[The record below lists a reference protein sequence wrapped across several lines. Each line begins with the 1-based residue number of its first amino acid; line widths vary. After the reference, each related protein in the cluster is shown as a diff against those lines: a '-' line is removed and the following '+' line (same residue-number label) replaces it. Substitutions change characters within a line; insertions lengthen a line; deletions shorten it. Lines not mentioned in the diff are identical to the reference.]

1 MKSLCLRMFSA
12 FIFFVFVQSA
22 CAQLPAYLP
31 TNGLVAW
38 YPFNGNANDESGN
51 GNDASVIEA
60 QLSIDRQGNSNSCY
74 YFNGTSNHIS
84 LNDHLLN
91 FGTSNFTI
99 SAWQK
104 KAISSS
110 VYCIIGK
117 RSAPSLGNFI
127 ELNSSPGF
135 EISENTNEAQYLN
148 DNFQLVSSDSNWQH
162 VVIARINNTVSIYT
176 NGQLSHVF
184 QSSYIHNINNS
195 AIAEIGARYNG
206 SALTQYFHGSL
217 DDISIYNRG
226 LTANEVTNL
235 FILGNTSFQSNTS
248 PPGIPYQAEVRNES
262 GDVLANANVNIRFT
276 LHELTANGAVSFQE
290 THALTTNELGLFAA
304 TIGAGTATQGTFAS
318 INWAQT
324 TKFLKVEVDAGNG
337 YITMGNQQLMSV
349 PYALYAANGPVGPQ
363 GPQGEQGL
371 IGSTGPQG
379 EAGNSIISTQINND
393 SLFVTYGNNQIQNA
407 GKVKNT
413 YTAGNGIRISGDTIS
428 SSRSVQN
435 ILLGG
440 VPTSRV
446 GFNSSST
453 WTCPPGVTQIL
464 VDVWGAGGGG
474 GSGVTRCVYS
484 QGCGS
489 GNGGN
494 GGSGGYNRSIISV
507 IPGQNYSILIGA
519 GGLGGGD
526 NCPPYVGYSGGCNYG
541 PYCGVSDGAD
551 GGSTSFNGLVTASGG
566 SGGKKACIEK
576 LCSGWISTVSNGT
589 PGQILNYPSYSFPS
603 FINPVYMSS
612 YSLPGCCTSGGQGGT
627 GGCPNNGY
635 NGESGYCIISY

>member
-1 MKSLCLRMFSA
+1 
-12 FIFFVFVQSA
+12 
-22 CAQLPAYLP
+22 
-31 TNGLVAW
+31 
-38 YPFNGNANDESGN
+38 
-51 GNDASVIEA
+51 
-60 QLSIDRQGNSNSCY
+60 
-74 YFNGTSNHIS
+74 
-84 LNDHLLN
+84 
-91 FGTSNFTI
+91 
-99 SAWQK
+99 
-104 KAISSS
+104 
-110 VYCIIGK
+110 
-117 RSAPSLGNFI
+117 
-127 ELNSSPGF
+127 
-135 EISENTNEAQYLN
+135 
-148 DNFQLVSSDSNWQH
+148 
-162 VVIARINNTVSIYT
+162 
-176 NGQLSHVF
+176 
-184 QSSYIHNINNS
+184 
-195 AIAEIGARYNG
+195 
-206 SALTQYFHGSL
+206 
-217 DDISIYNRG
+217 
-226 LTANEVTNL
+226 
-235 FILGNTSFQSNTS
+235 
-248 PPGIPYQAEVRNES
+248 
-262 GDVLANANVNIRFT
+262 
-276 LHELTANGAVSFQE
+276 
-290 THALTTNELGLFAA
+290 
-304 TIGAGTATQGTFAS
+304 
-318 INWAQT
+318 
-324 TKFLKVEVDAGNG
+324 VEVDAGNG

-349 PYALYAANGPVGPQ
+349 PYALYAANGPVGLQGLQ

-379 EAGNSIISTQINND
+379 QAGKGIVSTQINND
-393 SLFVTYGNNQIQNA
+393 SLFVTYSNNQIQNA
-407 GKVKNT
+407 GKVKNS
-413 YTAGNGIRISGDTIS
+413 YTAGNGITISGDTIS

-446 GFNSSST
+446 GLNSSST
-453 WTCPPGVTQIL
+453 WTCPPGVSMIL
-464 VDVWGAGGGG
+464 VEVWGAGGGG

-507 IPGQNYSILIGA
+507 IPGQNYSILIGS